1 MAYSNKYL
9 RLLTIVLRVVLGAI
23 FVYAGYAKLKDPWEL
38 FALGISSYQILPLG
52 MVEIVART
60 LPWLEVA
67 VGVLLASGVGL
78 RISATVTTLLLV
90 VFMALMIR
98 AYVKGMEIS
107 CGCFGAGEVISWKTL
122 LRDSTM
128 LFASLFLTW
137 VAFVRPRKTA

>member
-1 MAYSNKYL
+1 MAYSNKYV
-9 RLLTIVLRVVLGAI
+9 RWLTIVLRVVLGAI
-23 FVYAGYAKLKDPWEL
+23 FVYAGWAKLKDPWEL

-67 VGVLLASGVGL
+67 VGVLLVSGFGL
-78 RISATVTTLLLV
+78 RISATITTLLLV
-90 VFMALMIR
+90 VFMVLMIR

-128 LFASLFLTW
+128 LFASLFLTR
-137 VAFVRPRKTA
+137 VAFVRRRKTI

>member
-67 VGVLLASGVGL
+67 VGLLLASGVGL

>member
-9 RLLTIVLRVVLGAI
+9 RLLAIVLRLILGAI
-23 FVYAGYAKLKDPWEL
+23 FVYAGWVKLKDPWEL

-52 MVEIVART
+52 MVEVVART
-60 LPWLEVA
+60 LPWLEVV
-67 VGVLLASGVGL
+67 VGVLLASGFGL

-90 VFMALMIR
+90 VFMVLMIR

-128 LFASLFLTW
+128 LMASLFLTW
-137 VAFVRPRKTA
+137 VAFVRPRKTV

>member
-1 MAYSNKYL
+1 MASSNRYL
-9 RLLTIVLRVVLGAI
+9 RLLAIALRVILGLI
-23 FVYAGYAKLKDPWEL
+23 FVYAGYVKLKDPWEL

-52 MVEIVART
+52 MVELVART
-60 LPWLEVA
+60 LPWLEVL
-67 VGVLLASGVGL
+67 VGLLLISGFGL
-78 RISATVTTLLLV
+78 RISATLTTLLLV

-128 LFASLFLTW
+128 LFASVYLMW
-137 VAFVRPRKTA
+137 MAFVRPRKAA

>member
-1 MAYSNKYL
+1 MAYSNRYL
-9 RLLTIVLRVVLGAI
+9 RLLAIVLRVILGAI
-23 FVYAGYAKLKDPWEL
+23 FVYAGWVKLKDPWEL

-52 MVEIVART
+52 MVEMVART
-60 LPWLEVA
+60 LPWLEVV
-67 VGVLLASGVGL
+67 VGVLLASGFGL
-78 RISATVTTLLLV
+78 RISATITTLLLV

-128 LFASLFLTW
+128 LMASLFLTW
-137 VAFVRPRKTA
+137 VAFVRPRKTI

>member
-1 MAYSNKYL
+1 MAYSNRYL
-9 RLLTIVLRVVLGAI
+9 RLLAIVLRVALGAI
-23 FVYAGYAKLKDPWEL
+23 FVYAGWVKLKDPWEL

-52 MVEIVART
+52 MVELVARA

-67 VGVLLASGVGL
+67 VGVLLVSGFGL

-128 LFASLFLTW
+128 LMASLFLTW
-137 VAFVRPRKTA
+137 VAFVRPRKTV